1 MGWGDKIVVAFLSV
15 PSKGVTDRRKHP
27 HWVPPVNPT
36 LQQDATPSAKTGNNV
51 QEAFDVLSRRI
62 YDGLLSG
69 EVELREGWDGVK
81 CTTPQGLNVQREGAA
96 GQPQTADGT
105 KRKKKCCG

>member
-36 LQQDATPSAKTGNNV
+36 LQQDATPSAKTGNT
-51 QEAFDVLSRRI
+51 ALTRDVRTHIPSDRHIAQSPKLHI
-62 YDGLLSG
+62 HP
-69 EVELREGWDGVK
+69 ELDMA
-81 CTTPQGLNVQREGAA
+81 PL
-96 GQPQTADGT
+96 
-105 KRKKKCCG
+105 